1 MSIPDFTFRNPQ
13 PALTRAEI
21 AANVAALPM
30 PDGWT
35 LQDDV
40 ALMEGLFRLV
50 GLLRI
55 ANDIGKPFDAVQS
68 RFLQI
73 RGAASCGPIPFGLDA
88 QKHLLGI
95 VRERAGT

>member
-1 MSIPDFTFRNPQ
+1 MTDFRFQNPA
-13 PALTRAEI
+13 PAPLTRAQIE
-21 AANVAALPM
+21 ARFPEP

-35 LQDDV
+35 AEDDV